1 MMRPFPLL
9 VSILA
14 AGLLATSSTPS
25 RASQVK
31 PGRATAAH
39 VFPYP
44 TAIEKLDNGLRV
56 VVIQTDSPGWFA
68 MYGVVG
74 VGSRD
79 EVEPGHSGFAHF
91 FEHIMFK
98 GTKTWP
104 AEKRTALLAGLG
116 VDESGYTTDDYT
128 AYSMQGPTTALQQVL
143 ALEGDRYQ
151 NLEYAEDDFK
161 TESRAVLGEYNKN
174 FSDPDNKASERLCEL
189 AFDKHTYKH
198 TTMGFLKD
206 IEAMPNEYAYSR
218 SFFQRFY
225 TPDDVVLVF
234 VGDVRKDDVVAQVK
248 QHFGG
253 WRGARAKVDLQDEP
267 LLTAERRVHVEWDNP
282 TQPRL
287 HVAWR
292 VPSSVRDPK
301 GAALAMVLSG
311 YLFSES
317 SKLHGQL
324 VLTEQLVE
332 DMSSW
337 YEPHKD
343 ATLFPVVLR
352 LKEGKEPDVVLSR
365 VQTAVDDVAA
375 GKIDG
380 ARLAA
385 VKDHLRYS
393 LLMRLS
399 SAENIAGTFVSSMGP
414 SMDPAAIDRLFAE
427 VKAAKPKDLAAFT
440 KKHFGKERRAI
451 VTLAAKGG
459 AQ

>member
-1 MMRPFPLL
+1 MMRPRLFF
-9 VSILA
+9 LA
-14 AGLLATSSTPS
+14 ALLATSTITAH
-25 RASQVK
+25 ASQVK
-31 PGRATAAH
+31 PGRATAEH

-44 TAIEKLDNGLRV
+44 TAIETLDNGLRV

-68 MYGVVG
+68 LYGLVG
-74 VGSRD
+74 AGSRD

-104 AEKRTALLAGLG
+104 ADKRTALLSGLG

-128 AYSMQGPTTALQQVL
+128 AYSMQGPTTALQRIVE
-143 ALEGDRYQ
+143 LEGDRYQ
-151 NLEYAEDDFK
+151 RLDYGEDDFK

-174 FSDPDNKASERLCEL
+174 FSDPDNKAYERLCDL

-218 SFFQRFY
+218 KFFQRFY

-234 VGDVRKDDVVAQVK
+234 VGDVRKDDVVGLVR
-248 QHFGG
+248 QHFGAWHG
-253 WRGARAKVDLQDEP
+253 KRAKVDLKDEP
-267 LLTAERRVHVEWDNP
+267 LLKAERRAHVEWDNP
-282 TQPRL
+282 TLPRV

-317 SKLHGQL
+317 SKLHERL
-324 VLTEQLVE
+324 VLNEQLVE

-352 LKEGKEPDVVLSR
+352 LKEGKRPDDVIGR
-365 VQTAVDDVAA
+365 VQSAVDEVAA
-375 GKIDG
+375 GTIDA

-393 LLMRLS
+393 LLMRLT
-399 SAENIAGTFVSSMGP
+399 SADKIAGTFVNSMGP
-414 SMDPAAIDRLFAE
+414 SLDPTAIDTLYAE
-427 VKAAKPKDLAAFT
+427 VKAATPADLAAFT
-440 KKHFGKERRAI
+440 KQHFGADRRAI
-451 VTLAAKGG
+451 VTLATKGG